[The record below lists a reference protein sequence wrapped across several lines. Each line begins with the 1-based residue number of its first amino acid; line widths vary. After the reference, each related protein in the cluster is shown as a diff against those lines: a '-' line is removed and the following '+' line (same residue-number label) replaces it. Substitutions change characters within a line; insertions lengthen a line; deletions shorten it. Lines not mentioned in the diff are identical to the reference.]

1 MSYINNN
8 HCLGWSFAVFQPW
21 LSPSRTKP
29 GTWVMD
35 RWWPSMCGW
44 TGRNLDN
51 SLGVSFVNGNFRNL
65 NWRYLPYIRPKF
77 QAYVRE
83 YHHKILWPYMV
94 QYLHFRIMEF
104 PWILS
109 RFQGDSS
116 REFQG
121 RFLGGFQ
128 GGFQRHFLG
137 DAGISRE
144 VSSKRTSENGNFNT
158 IYALSWG

>member
-29 GTWVMD
+29 ATWVMD

-77 QAYVRE
+77 QEIYPQF
-83 YHHKILWPYMV
+83 IWPNIWYSSV
-94 QYLHFRIMEF
+94 PPSVGSWRSPIDQ
-104 PWILS
+104 PASSPVTNSCQLS
-109 RFQGDSS
+109 ASS
-116 REFQG
+116 LLPSPVEPVSASERPEG
-121 RFLGGFQ
+121 PEGPDTSGVP
-128 GGFQRHFLG
+128 
-137 DAGISRE
+137 DA
-144 VSSKRTSENGNFNT
+144 
-158 IYALSWG
+158 A